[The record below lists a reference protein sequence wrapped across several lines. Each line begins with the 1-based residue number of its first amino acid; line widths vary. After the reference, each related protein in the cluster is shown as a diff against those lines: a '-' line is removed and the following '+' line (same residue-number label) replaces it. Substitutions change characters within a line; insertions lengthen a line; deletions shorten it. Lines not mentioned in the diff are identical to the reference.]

1 MNAIRRVRALVLCGG
16 LAGLTACAS
25 GSLRVADITPEQIPA
40 LEAQR
45 AAKPGDATVL
55 SRLGVAYFKA
65 QRYSDAQPPLDT
77 ASRIDPQNAIAAIY
91 LGMTAEQLGDFP
103 AARAAYQHFI
113 SVSHSRALRHTAE
126 QRLALVDRRALE
138 YQARQALAAE
148 STLTTEPPQPN
159 TIAVMPFAYTG
170 ANTQIQPLSRGL
182 AELLVTD
189 LARSP
194 RLHVLER
201 DRMQAMLDEMHL
213 SEQGE
218 ADPQTA
224 VRSGHLL
231 RAERVVQG
239 SLTGRGNE
247 LRVDATVVDVSS
259 AGVVTPPSESD
270 QLDRLFDIEKRLA
283 FGIFAQL
290 GIPLTASDS
299 VAISQRPTENLQ
311 AFLAFSR
318 GLEDE
323 DQGNYDAARSSYAE
337 AAQLDPGFA
346 AARQNAAS
354 ATDLSAAAS
363 QSVTQVEA
371 VVVQNASA
379 ETGGV
384 PSNLTQQVL
393 TSTTNTT
400 NGTPTGQQNSDAGPS
415 NGAPSNRDPGPEVT
429 HTDTPG
435 QTQTTIPI
443 VIKRPQ

>member
-65 QRYSDAQPPLDT
+65 QRYADAQPPLDT

-103 AARAAYQHFI
+103 AARAAYQHYI

-170 ANTQIQPLSRGL
+170 TNTQIQPLSRGL

-213 SEQGE
+213 NDQGE

-239 SLTGRGNE
+239 SLTGQGNE

-429 HTDTPG
+429 HSDTPG